1 MSGVRSPMSLVLSG
15 ISVSRGV
22 AIGKAVILRHDQ
34 LDIGE
39 HIVPKPLLQDEIT
52 RYRVA
57 LKRARRQLH
66 EIRKRIPPDTPGDII
81 AFMDAHLL
89 MLDDGVLSEAPIRI
103 MRERQCNA
111 EWALKLQRD
120 ALVRV
125 FEEMDDPYL
134 RTRKDDV
141 DHVVNRIQRN
151 LQGQFDARPGERD
164 RPLRG
169 AILIA
174 GDVSP
179 AETMLMQQQGIAAL
193 VTESGGPNSHTAILA
208 RSLGLPAVV
217 GVHHL
222 RRFLR
227 SNEPLV
233 VDAGHGQVIAGA
245 DAGELAYY
253 RRRQREERQHV
264 AELNKLRQRPAV
276 TRDGQAVSLLANVE
290 LPEDVA
296 AARRLGAAGVGLFRT
311 ELLFLNRDGLP
322 DEEEQY
328 EAYLRVVRAMK
339 GAPVTIRTLD
349 LGADKCPNNG
359 PRPAAGTNPALGL
372 RAIRWCLKDPA
383 LFSPQ
388 VRAILRVSAHG
399 PVRMM
404 IPMLSGEGELLQVLR
419 LLAEERKA
427 LARAGIRFDPA
438 MPVGGMIEIPSA
450 ALAADALARHLD
462 FLSIGTND
470 LIQYTLAVDRLDE
483 EVNYL
488 YDPLHPA
495 ILKLIQLTIRAG
507 RRAGIPVAM
516 CGEMAGDPFYTRLL
530 LGLGL
535 REFSMYPATLLEV
548 KRVITGSDLAALTR
562 QVRGVLRSRSAAR
575 IPALVEA
582 MNRQP

>member
-1 MSGVRSPMSLVLSG
+1 MSLALCG

-22 AIGKAVILRHDQ
+22 AIGRAVVLHHDQ
-34 LDIGE
+34 LDIGQ

-57 LKRARRQLH
+57 LKKAKQQLRDL
-66 EIRKRIPPDTPGDII
+66 RKRIPADTPGDIV

-89 MLDDGVLSEAPIRI
+89 MLDDGVLSEAPVKI
-103 MRERQCNA
+103 MRAQQCNA

-120 ALVRV
+120 TLVRV

-134 RTRKDDV
+134 RTRKDDI

-151 LQGQFDARPGERD
+151 LQGQYDARQDGRGQQ
-164 RPLRG
+164 LRG

-179 AETMLMQQQGIAAL
+179 AETMLMQQQGIAAV
-193 VTESGGPNSHTAILA
+193 VTEYGGPNSHTAILA

-222 RRFLR
+222 RRYLR
-227 SNEPLV
+227 ANEPLV
-233 VDAGHGQVIAGA
+233 VDAEHGMVIAGA

-253 RRRQREERQHV
+253 RRRQREERLHI
-264 AELNKLRQRPAV
+264 ADLNKLRQRPAV
-276 TRDGQAVSLLANVE
+276 TRDGHAVTLLANIEV
-290 LPEDVA
+290 PEDVPV
-296 AARRLGAAGVGLFRT
+296 ARRLGAAGVGLFRT
-311 ELLFLNRDGLP
+311 EMLFLNRDSLP
-322 DEEEQY
+322 GEEEQY
-328 EAYLRVVRAMK
+328 DAYLRVVRVMK

-349 LGADKCPNNG
+349 LGADKRLGNVK
-359 PRPAAGTNPALGL
+359 RPVAAGANPALGL
-372 RAIRWCLKDPA
+372 RAIRWSLKDPA

-419 LLAEERKA
+419 LIAEEKGA
-427 LARAGIRFDPA
+427 LAREGIRFDPA

-450 ALAADALARHLD
+450 VLAADALARHLD
-462 FLSIGTND
+462 FFSIGTND

-495 ILKLIQLTIRAG
+495 ILKLIHLTIRAG
-507 RRAGIPVAM
+507 QRAGIPVAM

-548 KRVITGSDLAALTR
+548 KRVINGSDL
-562 QVRGVLRSRSAAR
+562 GVLARHARRVLGSRSATR
-575 IPALVEA
+575 IPALIET
-582 MNRQP
+582 MNRLQ

>member
-1 MSGVRSPMSLVLSG
+1 MSLVLSG
-15 ISVSRGV
+15 ISVTRGV
-22 AIGKAVILRHDQ
+22 AIGKAVILHHDQ
-34 LDIGE
+34 PEVSE
-39 HIVPKPLLQDEIT
+39 HTIPRPLLQEEIT
-52 RYRVA
+52 RYRAA
-57 LKRARRQLH
+57 LRKARQQLRD
-66 EIRKRIPPDTPGDII
+66 IRKRIPADTPDDIA
-81 AFMDAHLL
+81 AFMDAHIL
-89 MLDDGVLSEAPIRI
+89 MLDDGVLSEAPVKI

-120 ALVRV
+120 TLVRV

-134 RTRKDDV
+134 RTRRDDV

-151 LQGQFDARPGERD
+151 LQGNYDPGHDGRGGQ
-164 RPLRG
+164 LNG

-179 AETMLMQQQGIAAL
+179 AETLQMHQQGIAAV
-193 VTESGGPNSHTAILA
+193 VTEYGGPNSHTAILA

-222 RRFLR
+222 RRYLR
-227 SNEPLV
+227 SGEPLV
-233 VDAGHGQVIAGA
+233 VDAGHGMVIAGA
-245 DAGELAYY
+245 EVGELGYY

-264 AELNKLRQRPAV
+264 AELNKLRERPAV
-276 TRDGQAVSLLANVE
+276 TRDGHAVTLMANVE
-290 LPEDVA
+290 LPEDA
-296 AARRLGAAGVGLFRT
+296 IAARRLGAAGVGLFRT
-311 ELLFLNRDGLP
+311 EMLFLNREALP
-322 DEEEQY
+322 GEDEQY
-328 EAYLRVVRAMK
+328 EAYLRVVKALK

-349 LGADKCPNNG
+349 LGADKCLGNA
-359 PRPAAGTNPALGL
+359 PRTPAVSNPALGL
-372 RAIRWCLKDPA
+372 RAIRWSLKDPA

-404 IPMLSGEGELLQVLR
+404 VPMLSGEGELLQVLR
-419 LLAEERKA
+419 LVAEEKKA
-427 LARAGIRFDPA
+427 LERQGIRFDPA
-438 MPVGGMIEIPSA
+438 MPIGGMIEVPAA

-462 FLSIGTND
+462 FFSIGTND

-495 ILKLIQLTIRAG
+495 ILRLIQITIRAG

-516 CGEMAGDPFYTRLL
+516 CGEMAGDPYYTRLL

-535 REFSMYPATLLEV
+535 REFSMFPATLLEV
-548 KRVITGSDLAALTR
+548 KRAIGESRLDTLDR
-562 QVRGVLRSRSAAR
+562 DVRRVMRSRSAVR
-575 IPALVEA
+575 IPALVDA
-582 MNRQP
+582 LNRRP